1 MKRSTIFTACAIAV
15 ITSGFAW
22 VRAQETASKGGDGQ
36 KKIAGG
42 VAVFEYGKVYDE
54 SWQVNEFNDQVDQWQ
69 KQLNEANETGEKA
82 RAAAI
87 RKAYR
92 EARDSVLPRFNKAL
106 AEILPKVCR
115 SNGCIVAIRKE
126 AEISWMDD
134 RAKKVDI
141 TAALLKAMEATKPA
155 SGAAD
160 PNGTGPNEADP
171 NGTGP
176 NGASEGPADANSA
189 E

>member
-1 MKRSTIFTACAIAV
+1 MKRSTIFTACAVAV

-22 VRAQETASKGGDGQ
+22 VRAQETDSKPDDNQ
-36 KKIAGG
+36 EKIAGG

-69 KQLNEANETGEKA
+69 KQLNEANETGDQAK
-82 RAAAI
+82 AAAV

-115 SNGCIVAIRKE
+115 DNGCIVAIRKE

-141 TAALLKAMEATKPA
+141 TAELLKAMKAAKPA
-155 SGAAD
+155 SSTAD
-160 PNGTGPNEADP
+160 PNGTGPDGSP
-171 NGTGP
+171 
-176 NGASEGPADANSA
+176 EGPADANSA
-189 E
+189 T